1 MRAAPMKSRQKCEL
15 VGRREIRRAA
25 CEGVN
30 MPAGIAES
38 LLSALSFAADKH
50 RNQRRK
56 DADASPYINHP
67 IELAHLLASTG
78 RVDDVAVLQAAILH
92 DTIEDTET
100 RHEELVA
107 RFGAH
112 VAQIV
117 AEVTDDKKLPT
128 ARRKELQVEH
138 APRVSRE
145 AALVKLADKICNLND
160 VAGTPPVNWSL
171 QRRREYFDWAKR
183 VVDALPPVNAE
194 LRTAFD
200 AQWARRP

>member
-1 MRAAPMKSRQKCEL
+1 
-15 VGRREIRRAA
+15 
-25 CEGVN
+25 
-30 MPAGIAES
+30 MPASIAES

-78 RVDDVAVLQAAILH
+78 HIDDIAVLQAAILH

-117 AEVTDDKKLPT
+117 AEVTDDKNLPK

-138 APRVSRE
+138 APHVSRE
-145 AALVKLADKICNLND
+145 AALVKLADKTCNLND
-160 VAGTPPVNWSL
+160 VAGAPPVNWSL
-171 QRRREYFDWAKR
+171 ERRREYFDWARR

-194 LRTAFD
+194 LRAAFD